1 MSATEALKLA
11 HAAGIHFKI
20 DGEDLV
26 LGAPAPPPPALL
38 SLLSRHKADILA
50 LLKPAEDWRT
60 LFEERAALAV
70 FGFLMDL
77 GRSEPPNWAGGL
89 RASSGPGSNLPMNTS
104 GRPGLYGIYRVA
116 RSCRFTKMGRRS
128 WIRTEGGVTS
138 IDVLI
143 I

>member
-38 SLLSRHKADILA
+38 SL
-50 LLKPAEDWRT
+50 
-60 LFEERAALAV
+60 LAV